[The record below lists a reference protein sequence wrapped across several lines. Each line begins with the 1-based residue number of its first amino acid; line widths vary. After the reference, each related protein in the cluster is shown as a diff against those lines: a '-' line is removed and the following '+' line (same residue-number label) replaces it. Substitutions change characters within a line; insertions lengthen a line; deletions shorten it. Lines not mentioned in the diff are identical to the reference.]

1 MRSVDL
7 VSREW
12 CDLVFEGRNRSY
24 GAYRLRQ
31 EAGRRYAR
39 ALWGI
44 LLGLLFIVAS
54 MVGINTYF
62 SLSANR
68 ELAQLLAEMHRMNA
82 LQRQDAHLLRFV
94 DTRPQPKVVEKKVA
108 VRVPEIVDTPE
119 VETVPPV
126 PEEVMLEET
135 VDTLALAAT
144 TVDTLA
150 IPIEEEPLALP
161 PLTPTE
167 VVQEMPEFPGGI
179 PALMQW
185 LDKNVI
191 YPPLVIQQKVTGVTY
206 LTFVVDQEGV
216 VTEPEVQEPLHP
228 MISSAILKAARKMP
242 RWEPG
247 KKDGQVAVVRV
258 TIPIEYHP

>member
-1 MRSVDL
+1 MWQNTIELSLRVISLLHYNVRSVDL

-54 MVGINTYF
+54 MGGINTYL

-108 VRVPEIVDTPE
+108 VRVPEIVDTINDE
-119 VETVPPV
+119 IIDNYQTKKGPV
-126 PEEVMLEET
+126 
-135 VDTLALAAT
+135 
-144 TVDTLA
+144 
-150 IPIEEEPLALP
+150 
-161 PLTPTE
+161 
-167 VVQEMPEFPGGI
+167 
-179 PALMQW
+179 
-185 LDKNVI
+185 
-191 YPPLVIQQKVTGVTY
+191 
-206 LTFVVDQEGV
+206 
-216 VTEPEVQEPLHP
+216 
-228 MISSAILKAARKMP
+228 SAI
-242 RWEPG
+242 
-247 KKDGQVAVVRV
+247 KKGRR
-258 TIPIEYHP
+258 TRLP

>member
-54 MVGINTYF
+54 MVGINTYL

-94 DTRPQPKVVEKKVA
+94 DTRPQPKVVEKKVV

-126 PEEVMLEET
+126 PEEIMPEE
-135 VDTLALAAT
+135 